1 MISSHLKRYVVVGIV
16 AYLSEMAV
24 LFGLKDLVGL
34 SSLKAVAIS
43 FWTGLVVAFI
53 LQKIVTFQNH
63 DRSLHMLSKQLAG
76 YSILVGF
83 NYLFT
88 LLMVGIFSDKVSVF
102 VIRTAVII
110 LSTGWNFIIYKELLF
125 KKKEAN

>member
-1 MISSHLKRYVVVGIV
+1 MINGHLKRYIVVGIV

-53 LQKIVTFQNH
+53 LQKIITFQNH
-63 DRSLHMLSKQLAG
+63 DRSLHMLSKQLVG
-76 YSILVGF
+76 YSVLVAF
-83 NYLFT
+83 NYFFT
-88 LLMVGIFSDKVSVF
+88 LLMVGVFSDKASVF
-102 VIRTAVII
+102 IIRTAVII
-110 LSTGWNFIIYKELLF
+110 LSTGWNFIIYKEFLF